1 MAANPYG
8 SDALRSLN
16 RILQY
21 REQKEGRKVQEALQ
35 FMELAQTKSY
45 REAQLGLESEKL
57 RMAEEAQDF
66 REIQTQLEVASKS
79 NQQFMGNIAEGWI
92 ASAGLTNLF
101 NLVPTGETDVD
112 KIDSNIKTLTDKLTS
127 TKPWHGMGKEGPG
140 FSETAATE
148 IVSALWNFKNTKDP
162 KSVIHLARAT
172 GDSWN
177 TMLSVAADPSLKE
190 SLDPVRLA
198 ENEKLLTSFRNI
210 GARPEFAEIS
220 NKAIVSLANQQKIL
234 KEQGEMAQGDYI
246 FQSTLDFGDVDEKEK
261 LGESLN
267 KVDLFARAQAAADK
281 YEEENPEEF
290 RLGPKTKTALGAA
303 AVIGAGGGAEAL
315 SRQFQQGH
323 DSYLK
328 QLKLDGRKPG
338 EGGLRADKF
347 RKKYNVAK
355 KGDAF
360 TTRGRPTA
368 QFMRRAKD
376 AGREAQAHIRGYRRA
391 QTGLAGAKEWGKRY
405 IGLGGQ
411 AATKTTAGLAMP
423 LVGRAI
429 GEAIGGEEGGMYG
442 ETAGLG
448 GLTGTL
454 IYNKIPQKVGRSF
467 IGYVASKFPA
477 IAGKAAAMAMVD
489 TPAIGPADVAALGF
503 TAWEIVDLY
512 QEWIAGVE

>member
-1 MAANPYG
+1 MANPYG

-127 TKPWHGMGKEGPG
+127 TKPWFGIGKEGPG

-177 TMLSVAADPSLKE
+177 TMLSVAADPSLKK

-246 FQSTLDFGDVDEKEK
+246 FQSTLDFGDMDEREK

-267 KVDLFARAQAAADK
+267 KVDLFARTQTAADK

-290 RLGPKTKTALGAA
+290 RLGPKTKTASGAA
-303 AVIGAGGGAEAL
+303 AVIGIGAGAEAL

-347 RKKYNVAK
+347 IEKYKVAR

-360 TTRGRPTA
+360 TARGRPTA

-391 QTGLAGAKEWGKRY
+391 QTGLAGAKEWAQRYTGIGGK
-405 IGLGGQ
+405 
-411 AATKTTAGLAMP
+411 AATSTTVGLALP
-423 LVGRAI
+423 FVGRSL
-429 GEAIGGEEGGMYG
+429 GEAIGDQEGGMVG
-442 ETAGLG
+442 EAV
-448 GLTGTL
+448 GLTGFAGQQ
-454 IYNKIPQKVGRSF
+454 IYNQFSSKGKRSF
-467 IGYVASKFPA
+467 ISYITKKIPA
-477 IAGKAAAMAMVD
+477 IAGKAAAISMADSPVL
-489 TPAIGPADVAALGF
+489 PIADIAALGF
-503 TAWEIVDLY
+503 TIYEIYDLY
-512 QEWIAGVE
+512 QEWIAGAE